1 MAGFISGLWW
11 CAASSEPPGLHFA
24 KRGEL
29 MLSWKRVIVGDA
41 FRVPSR
47 DFNYYRDTFLLWPF
61 LLFTS
66 AGLVNLFSGGRDHR
80 LGFIFAGLSL
90 LSILLARERLIL
102 IGGALGFCAVQSLLS
117 FFLRH
122 EWVGLA
128 VAIPSGALFAV
139 LIRSLK
145 GYKPSYGWPT
155 GLSIADL
162 LVGLSSLGLSILVFR
177 LMGRQ

>member
-1 MAGFISGLWW
+1 M
-11 CAASSEPPGLHFA
+11 PN
-24 KRGEL
+24 
-29 MLSWKRVIVGDA
+29 WKQMIVGDA
-41 FRVPSR
+41 FRLPSR
-47 DFNYYRDTFLLWPF
+47 DLNYYRDLFLMWPF
-61 LLFTS
+61 LLFTI
-66 AGLVNLFSGGRDHR
+66 AALVNLFSVGKDHR
-80 LGFIFAGLSL
+80 LGLELAGLSI
-90 LSILLARERLIL
+90 LSILLARERFAL

-128 VAIPSGALFAV
+128 VAIPSGALFVV

-162 LVGLSSLGLSILVFR
+162 LVGLSSLGLSLLVFHWI
-177 LMGRQ
+177 GRQ